1 MYANLKRLLWRFIQH
16 FSNFQLTKMNGKTNH
31 LKYFEKKIRKYNI
44 FGSNK
49 KHYGEQYLYNGD

>member
-1 MYANLKRLLWRFIQH
+1 
-16 FSNFQLTKMNGKTNH
+16 MNGKTNH